1 MEVCRKHFPE
11 LIPDNDDVFIRHLQ
25 GILESIDE
33 FSAMEVT
40 KVPDGIFFRVVSSIP
55 KYTIPLLEEVLKF
68 CNNYKL
74 RLELSK
80 SIKSSGSLT
89 FLIKDYEV

>member
-11 LIPDNDDVFIRHLQ
+11 LIPDNDDVWIKHLS
-25 GILESIDE
+25 GACEAIDE
-33 FSAMEVT
+33 FSAMEIT
-40 KVPDGIFFRVVSSIP
+40 KVTDGVFFRIVSSVP

-68 CNNYKL
+68 SNNYKL

-80 SIKSSGSLT
+80 SIKSSGSLC
-89 FLIKDYEV
+89 FLIKTE